1 MLLQSVWGTE
11 FQTYSNIS
19 RCAWIPPAV
28 GNLLL
33 SQMAPSFSRHLSLF
47 KCFLFL
53 YQTWFCPFRTYRV
66 IPSLLPDDWLQYLR
80 RPISFLILSIFTA
93 VTLPVHLEVFIWLA
107 GFKFPP
113 ILFAP
118 SECRWVWQYLSQ
130 WVVSSIEHSTSH
142 KPIISYLTQVKE
154 DNTAFLKKRLESWL

>member
-80 RPISFLILSIFTA
+80 RPISFLILSIFTG
-93 VTLPVHLEVFIWLA
+93 VTLPVHLEVLYMISWLQISTY
-107 GFKFPP
+107 PVCSIRVP
-113 ILFAP
+113 MSLTISITVSSVQYWTL
-118 SECRWVWQYLSQ
+118 YLSQ
-130 WVVSSIEHSTSH
+130 AHNFLPNSS
-142 KPIISYLTQVKE
+142 
-154 DNTAFLKKRLESWL
+154 KRR